1 MGVKT
6 DTGLPARLRPS
17 PNHNDRAGPVSLLL
31 LHYTGM
37 TSGEEALQRLC
48 DPRAEV
54 SAHYVVDE
62 DGTILQLVPESRR
75 AWHAGRSYWKGERD
89 INSRSI
95 GIEIVNPGHENG
107 YRPFPEAQVAAVIEL
122 ARDICA
128 RHGIAPQDVLGHSDV
143 APDRKE
149 DPGEL
154 FPWDRLAGAGVG
166 LHVPPEPVSG
176 GRFFQQGDGGQPVE
190 ALQSMLALYG
200 FEMPITGVFDE
211 RTRAAVAAFQRHHRQ
226 ERVDGIAD
234 MSTIATLHRLLQKVP
249 QLG

>member
-17 PNHNDRAGPVSLLL
+17 PNHNEREGSVCLLL

-37 TSGEEALQRLC
+37 TSGEEAVQRLC

-107 YRPFPEAQVAAVIEL
+107 YRPFPEAQVQSVIDL

-128 RHGIAPQDVLGHSDV
+128 RHAIAPQDVLAHSDV

-154 FPWDRLAGAGVG
+154 FPWDRLALAGVG
-166 LHVPPEPVSG
+166 LSVDPEPVAG
-176 GRFFQQGDGGQPVE
+176 GRFFQQGDSGQPVE

-200 FEMPITGVFDE
+200 FEMPITGVYDA
-211 RTRAAVAAFQRHHRQ
+211 RARAAVAAFQRHHRR

-234 MSTIATLHRLLQKVP
+234 MSTITTLHRLLQKVP
-249 QLG
+249 RLV

>member
-37 TSGEEALQRLC
+37 ASGEEALQRLC

-62 DGTILQLVPESRR
+62 DGSILQLVPESRR

-107 YRPFPEAQVAAVIEL
+107 YRPFPDAQVQSVIEL

-128 RHGIAPQDVLGHSDV
+128 RHGIAPHDVLGHSDV
-143 APDRKE
+143 APERKE

-154 FPWDRLAGAGVG
+154 FPWDRLAAAGVG
-166 LHVPPEPVSG
+166 LHVAPEPVSG
-176 GRFFQQGDGGQPVE
+176 GRFFQLGDGGQPVE

-211 RTRAAVAAFQRHHRQ
+211 RTRAAVAAFQRHHRR

>member
-17 PNHNDRAGPVSLLL
+17 PNHNERSGEVSLLL

-107 YRPFPEAQVAAVIEL
+107 YRPFPEAQVAAVIDL

-128 RHGIAPQDVLGHSDV
+128 RHAIAPQDVLGHSDV
-143 APDRKE
+143 APERKE

-154 FPWDRLAGAGVG
+154 FPWDRLALAGVG
-166 LHVPPEPVSG
+166 LWVDPEPVSG
-176 GRFFQQGDGGQPVE
+176 GRFFQQGDRGQPVE

-200 FEMPITGVFDE
+200 FEMPITGVFDA
-211 RTRAAVAAFQRHHRQ
+211 RTRAAVAAFQRHHRR

-234 MSTIATLHRLLQKVP
+234 MSTITTLHRLLQNVP